1 MKLINDVTFPEYP
14 SIKDCI
20 LYEDKNEVIFQL
32 KHLVDGCA
40 STGRFI
46 IFVNSVHSST
56 IFFTLSRWDNTGGWK
71 RIFQHN
77 YQNMETAKQHLIPL
91 AKYFV

>member
-20 LYEDKNEVIFQL
+20 LFEDRGEVIFQL
-32 KHLVDGCA
+32 KHLIDGCA
-40 STGRFI
+40 TTSKFMI
-46 IFVNSVHSST
+46 WANSIGGGTVYY
-56 IFFTLSRWDNTGGWK
+56 TLSRWDNTGGWRK
-71 RIFQHN
+71 IEQQH
-77 YQNMETAKQHLIPL
+77 YDSMEVAKQNLIPL